1 MSFLTG
7 IAARAGA
14 TAQSLWDAGSQLLQP
29 SLRLGVTGLARSGKT
44 VFTTA
49 LVHHLVEGHALPALR
64 ASAQGRIRR
73 ARLDHQPDDVVP
85 RFPYEEHVA
94 ALVKERRWPR
104 STERIGELRLDIEYE
119 RAAGWRQGPATLSLD
134 IVDYPGEWLL
144 DLALID
150 ADYRDWSRR
159 TIEASRRPARAAL
172 AAPWHE
178 SLAALDPAGSADE
191 MVAERASEAFKTYLA
206 ALRAGP
212 EAVATT
218 PPGRFLMP
226 GDLAGSPALTF
237 APLELS
243 PDRPSAPKTLAALM
257 ERRFEAYKTHVVRP
271 FFRDHF
277 QRIDRQIVLVDV
289 LAAVDAGPAALAE
302 LEEALDQVLL
312 TFRTGRASFFA
323 HLFSPRADR
332 VLFAATKADHVHHTS
347 HDRLEALLRLL
358 VARATR
364 RTEAA
369 GARVGTVALASVR
382 ATRETSVRE
391 GWDTLQAVAGTP
403 EPGERVGDE
412 IFDGK
417 AEAAV
422 FPGELPERPEAV
434 LEGAVP
440 PGSLRFPRFRPPKL
454 AVDALGRSGAPA
466 AYPARPRARVPDR
479 GLSLMTRQP
488 RAFRLDD
495 PDVVTIR
502 ADEPAPERRGAVVVT
517 EEPMEA
523 IEAADGAL
531 VPLAPRRGLSWG
543 GVLISALGGLVTLAL
558 GLGLER
564 LIVDLFVASPV
575 LGWVGARPCA
585 SSPSS
590 RSLPSSSARSPACSA
605 SAGSRSC
612 ARRRST
618 PSR

>member
-14 TAQSLWDAGSQLLQP
+14 TAQTLWDAGSQLLQP
-29 SLRLGVTGLARSGKT
+29 TLRLGVTGLARSGKT

-159 TIEASRRPARAAL
+159 TIEASGRPARAAL

-277 QRIDRQIVLVDV
+277 QRIDR
-289 LAAVDAGPAALAE
+289 
-302 LEEALDQVLL
+302 
-312 TFRTGRASFFA
+312 
-323 HLFSPRADR
+323 
-332 VLFAATKADHVHHTS
+332 
-347 HDRLEALLRLL
+347 
-358 VARATR
+358 
-364 RTEAA
+364 
-369 GARVGTVALASVR
+369 
-382 ATRETSVRE
+382 
-391 GWDTLQAVAGTP
+391 
-403 EPGERVGDE
+403 
-412 IFDGK
+412 
-417 AEAAV
+417 
-422 FPGELPERPEAV
+422 
-434 LEGAVP
+434 
-440 PGSLRFPRFRPPKL
+440 
-454 AVDALGRSGAPA
+454 
-466 AYPARPRARVPDR
+466 
-479 GLSLMTRQP
+479 
-488 RAFRLDD
+488 
-495 PDVVTIR
+495 
-502 ADEPAPERRGAVVVT
+502 
-517 EEPMEA
+517 
-523 IEAADGAL
+523 
-531 VPLAPRRGLSWG
+531 
-543 GVLISALGGLVTLAL
+543 
-558 GLGLER
+558 
-564 LIVDLFVASPV
+564 
-575 LGWVGARPCA
+575 
-585 SSPSS
+585 
-590 RSLPSSSARSPACSA
+590 
-605 SAGSRSC
+605 
-612 ARRRST
+612 
-618 PSR
+618 